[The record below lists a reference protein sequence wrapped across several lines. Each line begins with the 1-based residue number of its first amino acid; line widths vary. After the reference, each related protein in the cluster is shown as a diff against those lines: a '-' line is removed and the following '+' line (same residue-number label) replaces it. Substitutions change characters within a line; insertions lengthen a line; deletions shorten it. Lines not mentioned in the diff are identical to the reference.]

1 MIKLAGKIVASLLV
15 TGSLLVSSVSFATPV
30 NWSISGPQ
38 TSSAIENSSNDWDL
52 NYSSNEFSGT
62 WNVTALATE
71 NGDATFAWAY
81 EGFHSYFEVTTLL
94 TTTGGDTLVNDGPN
108 DCCTS
113 PSSGF
118 SYAGMYTF
126 ENLSIGDVF
135 GFSVGGSHFDSE
147 KALRGTLNLVQ
158 SVPEPGSIALMG
170 LGLLGLVVS
179 RKKKAA

>member
-1 MIKLAGKIVASLLV
+1 MIKLAGKIVASVLV
-15 TGSLLVSSVSFATPV
+15 AGSLFVSSVSFATPV

-52 NYSSNEFSGT
+52 NYSSNEFSGI

-71 NGDATFAWAY
+71 NGDATFEWAY
-81 EGFHSYFEVTTLL
+81 EGFHSYFRVTTLL
-94 TTTGGDTLVNDGPN
+94 DTTDGDTLVSDGPVN
-108 DCCTS
+108 SGTF
-113 PSSGF
+113 PSGGF
-118 SYAGMYTF
+118 SYAGTYTF
-126 ENLSIGDVF
+126 ENLSIGDMF
-135 GFSVGGSHFDSE
+135 GFSVGGSHFDSA
-147 KALRGTLNLVQ
+147 KTLRGTLNLVQ